1 MATRGGRRSEK
12 LDRATTMPQ
21 RLQQPFHVMTKPRG
35 ALCNLDCH
43 YCFYLQ
49 KEALYPHS
57 TMRMTDELLERYVRQ
72 YIEAH
77 ADAAEVT
84 FAWQGGEPTLM
95 GLAFFQQA
103 VQLQQ
108 RYRRPGQRILNA
120 LQTNGVLLDD
130 DWGRFLQAHEFLVGV
145 SLDGPPDLHDIYR
158 RDKGG
163 QPTFD
168 RVRTGIDLL
177 QRHAV
182 PFNILTCVNDANAR
196 RPLSVY
202 RFLRDEIGAE
212 FIQFIPIVEPAP
224 GPALVSPRSV
234 DGAAYGAF
242 LIAIFDEWVRRDVGR
257 VAVQIFEAALGIWS
271 GCGPG
276 LCIFDETCGRGLALE
291 HNGDVYACDHFVT
304 PAHLLG
310 NVRTSSLIELVDS
323 PAQVHFGQAKRD
335 TLPAVCRRCPVRFA
349 CNGGCPK
356 DRLLASV
363 DGEAGLNYLCAGY
376 KAFFS
381 HIDRAMQGMALLLR
395 AGRDPATIMRV
406 LATVQ
411 PHSLPISEQLAHH
424 EQMD

>member
-1 MATRGGRRSEK
+1 MMEHGRRQ
-12 LDRATTMPQ
+12 AFQ
-21 RLQQPFHVMTKPRG
+21 VMTKPRG
-35 ALCNLDCH
+35 AICNLDCH

-49 KEALYPHS
+49 KEMLYPHS
-57 TMRMTDELLERYVRQ
+57 TFRMADDLLERYVSQ
-72 YIEAH
+72 YLDAH
-77 ADAAEVT
+77 GDGAEVT

-103 VQLQQ
+103 VTFQQ
-108 RYRRPGQRILNA
+108 HYRRPGQQILNA

-130 DWGRFLQAHEFLVGV
+130 DWGRFLREHEFLVGV
-145 SLDGPPDLHDIYR
+145 SLDGPPALHDIYR

-163 QPTFD
+163 RPTFD
-168 RVRTGIDLL
+168 RVLAGIDVLK
-177 QRHAV
+177 RHQV
-182 PFNILTCVNDANAR
+182 TFNILTCVNDVNVNH
-196 RPLSVY
+196 PLAVY

-212 FIQFIPIVEPAP
+212 FMQFIPIVEPVP

-234 DGAAYGAF
+234 DGEAYGAF

-271 GCGPG
+271 GLGPG
-276 LCIFDETCGRGLALE
+276 LCIFDETCGRGLAME

-310 NVRTSSLIELVDS
+310 NIGTRTLIELVDS
-323 PAQVHFGQAKRD
+323 PAQVRFGEAKRD

-356 DRLLASV
+356 DRLLVNA

-376 KAFFS
+376 KAFFT
-381 HIDRAMQGMALLLR
+381 HIARPMQAMAMLLR
-395 AGRDPATIMRV
+395 AGRDPATIMRI
-406 LATVQ
+406 LATV
-411 PHSLPISEQLAHH
+411 
-424 EQMD
+424 